1 MLLLNKPF
9 AGGVPAP
16 HRKNTADMETV
27 VMDTPSKVIIPMVQH
42 IGAPCRPTVKKGDIV
57 KLGQV
62 IGDSDAYVSAPVHSS
77 VSGTVKRVEPMLYA
91 SGHLVM
97 SVEIESD
104 NKQEIFEGVKAP
116 SVNSRDAFIEAI
128 RRSGLVGLGGAGFP
142 SHVKLSPP
150 KDKKIEYL
158 IINAAEC
165 EPYITSDYRECIEF
179 APDIIKGIKLVL
191 DMLGIPK
198 AVIGFEDN
206 KPKAISLLK
215 EKSKNDSRISVCS
228 LRSRYPQG
236 AEKTLIYAVTGRKV
250 PPGKLPADVGCLVFN
265 VNTISFMAKYV
276 ETGMPLIKKRV
287 TVDGPVVREPK
298 NIEVLIGTSLNDV
311 FEYSGGLLSRPYKV
325 LMGGPMMGIAQYS
338 LETSIIKNTNAIL
351 AFDKDEGDLPPESP
365 CIRCGRCVSACPMNL
380 LPFDINRLVMAGRY
394 DELEKFHV
402 LDCIEC
408 GSCSYVC
415 PAKRHLVQSIRLG
428 KQAVKRNAKKA

>member
-97 SVEIESD
+97 SVEIEAD

-116 SVNSRDAFIEAI
+116 SVNSRDDFIEAI

-142 SHVKLSPP
+142 SHVKLNPP

-250 PPGKLPADVGCLVFN
+250 PPGKLPAALMIKYSIFLSFGGFSFTCDGKPAPPRPTRPDLLMASIKSSLLFTEGAFTPSN
-265 VNTISFMAKYV
+265 ISC
-276 ETGMPLIKKRV
+276 
-287 TVDGPVVREPK
+287 
-298 NIEVLIGTSLNDV
+298 
-311 FEYSGGLLSRPYKV
+311 LLS
-325 LMGGPMMGIAQYS
+325 A
-338 LETSIIKNTNAIL
+338 SISTDITKCPL
-351 AFDKDEGDLPPESP
+351 A
-365 CIRCGRCVSACPMNL
+365 
-380 LPFDINRLVMAGRY
+380 
-394 DELEKFHV
+394 
-402 LDCIEC
+402 
-408 GSCSYVC
+408 
-415 PAKRHLVQSIRLG
+415 
-428 KQAVKRNAKKA
+428 

>member
-97 SVEIESD
+97 SVEIEAD

-116 SVNSRDAFIEAI
+116 SVNSRDDFIEAI

-142 SHVKLSPP
+142 SHVKLNPP

-179 APDIIKGIKLVL
+179 AP
-191 DMLGIPK
+191 
-198 AVIGFEDN
+198 AATEYRVI
-206 KPKAISLLK
+206 S
-215 EKSKNDSRISVCS
+215 
-228 LRSRYPQG
+228 
-236 AEKTLIYAVTGRKV
+236 
-250 PPGKLPADVGCLVFN
+250 
-265 VNTISFMAKYV
+265 
-276 ETGMPLIKKRV
+276 
-287 TVDGPVVREPK
+287 
-298 NIEVLIGTSLNDV
+298 
-311 FEYSGGLLSRPYKV
+311 
-325 LMGGPMMGIAQYS
+325 
-338 LETSIIKNTNAIL
+338 
-351 AFDKDEGDLPPESP
+351 
-365 CIRCGRCVSACPMNL
+365 
-380 LPFDINRLVMAGRY
+380 
-394 DELEKFHV
+394 
-402 LDCIEC
+402 
-408 GSCSYVC
+408 
-415 PAKRHLVQSIRLG
+415 AKRHAPTGNQRVRGRL
-428 KQAVKRNAKKA
+428 